1 MRKFLFGA
9 VLTCCLPVPCLAAP
23 GLGAEVYG
31 ATVETGVF
39 EFESRYDRL
48 TGGADNG
55 EDVLKLEA
63 AYGLNNRLR
72 IGVLAEFEKEPGL
85 SRRAEEVAIEAIYH
99 LGKAGGID
107 FAVYGEYAI
116 GLHGPDKL
124 EAKLLMQHKR
134 GPLDVRLN
142 LIAEKPL
149 VSRTPV
155 EFSYAASAD
164 VEAFD
169 EFRLGV
175 QAFGDL
181 GTARNLLPR
190 AEHFIGPVAK
200 YEIEGLGPE
209 VGLEV
214 GYLFAVAKAKDD
226 ADGQV
231 RVALELE
238 F

>member
-1 MRKFLFGA
+1 MRIFLFGA
-9 VLTCCLPVPCLAAP
+9 ALTCCVPVPCLAAP
-23 GLGAEVYG
+23 GLGSEVYG
-31 ATVETGVF
+31 ATVEAGKF

-48 TGGADNG
+48 TGGAANG
-55 EDVLKLEA
+55 ADVLKLEA
-63 AYGLNNRLR
+63 AYSLNNRLR
-72 IGVLAEFEKEPGL
+72 IGVLTELAKEPGF
-85 SRRAEEVAIEAIYH
+85 SRRAEEVAIEAIYY
-99 LGKAGGID
+99 LGKAGGLD

-134 GPLDVRLN
+134 GPLDLRLN

-149 VSRTPV
+149 VSRAPV
-155 EFSYAASAD
+155 EFGYAASAD

-181 GTARNLLPR
+181 GTTRNFLPH

-209 VGLEV
+209 VGLEI